1 MIYIGIDPGKSG
13 ALAVIHCL
21 KDGTKIK
28 AVPFDEEAYVNELR
42 HVAQYTDLFGDEV
55 YAVVEKVHAMPKQG
69 SVSMFSFGQNFG
81 FIQGALKSFGIP
93 FELVRPDVWKKA
105 LDCKSDKTTSI
116 AVCKRLFPKVSL
128 KRTDKCKVDD
138 DGVAEALL
146 LAEYGRRIRK

>member
-28 AVPFDEEAYVNELR
+28 TVPFDEEAYVHELR
-42 HVAQYTDLFGDEV
+42 QISQFVELTGDEV
-55 YAVVEKVHAMPKQG
+55 FAVVEKVHSMPKQ
-69 SVSMFSFGQNFG
+69 SCVAMFTFGQNFG

-93 FELVRPDVWKKA
+93 FDLVRPEVWKKA

-128 KRTDKCKVDD
+128 KRTEKCKVDD
-138 DGVAEALL
+138 DG
-146 LAEYGRRIRK
+146 LAESLLMAEYARRIRK